1 MIFSEPQLEMV
12 GDNTCELG
20 YSLKLQILI
29 FLKLENYYLSFTPQ
43 GLGMKQ
49 LKTPL

>member
-12 GDNTCELG
+12 GANTCELG
-20 YSLKLQILI
+20 YSLKPQISI
-29 FLKLENYYLSFTPQ
+29 FLKLENHYLTFIPQ